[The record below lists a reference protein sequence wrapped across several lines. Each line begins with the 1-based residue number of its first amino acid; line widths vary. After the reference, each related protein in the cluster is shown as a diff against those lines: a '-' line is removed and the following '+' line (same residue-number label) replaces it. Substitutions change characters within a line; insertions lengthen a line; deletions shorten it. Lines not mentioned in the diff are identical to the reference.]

1 MSHTGET
8 FGKKIIDG
16 HTCVVCETSFIGSYV
31 VDGGVNVGKYIEV
44 IWLSTSDDRY
54 GMIFFEKCD
63 ARQMNMTGKMA
74 SGTTLYKVNLNPEL
88 GKYLFLIHTYLVRL
102 GGSGTRMKVYAN
114 VIKERHQKR
123 SPDLTTDVRTIWNQ
137 II

>member
-1 MSHTGET
+1 MDS
-8 FGKKIIDG
+8 
-16 HTCVVCETSFIGSYV
+16 HTCVVCETSLTGSHV
-31 VDGGVNVGKYIEV
+31 VNGGVNVGKYIEV

-102 GGSGTRMKVYAN
+102 GGSGTRMKLYAN
-114 VIKERHQKR
+114 VRKERHQKS
-123 SPDLTTDVRTIWNQ
+123 SPDLTTDLRTIWNQ